1 MSLSLRGERE
11 VRTQRCVHVFLF
23 AHRCQPLGGAS
34 TCELWVCFHLR
45 VVQRFC
51 LGGWRRRRR
60 GRCFRVSD
68 PQCRCVFS
76 VHFRGGGVLSRTFAR
91 RVLLASGGLALV
103 IFLTHGHDPAVV
115 KLIKEVLSTF
125 WT

>member
-11 VRTQRCVHVFLF
+11 VGTQRCVHVFLF

-45 VVQRFC
+45 VVQRFFF
-51 LGGWRRRRR
+51 GWREEEEGER
-60 GRCFRVSD
+60 GFRVSD

-76 VHFRGGGVLSRTFAR
+76 VHFRGGGVLPRTFAR
-91 RVLLASGGLALV
+91 RVLLASDGLALV
-103 IFLTHGHDPAVV
+103 ILLTHGHDPAVV
-115 KLIKEVLSTF
+115 KLI
-125 WT
+125 